1 MRSGPAVR
9 SAPGRAVSRWMSIR
23 SRRRT
28 AATAKRFL
36 RPGLYRPISETV
48 WARWGAHIP
57 VHLLRTKVG
66 IRSRAEGS
74 SIPYRVCRA
83 VAGVFAVLG
92 PRRGRTADLVVAAF
106 DGGIVVLDEVGER
119 VYRTYGAGRIAPED
133 EHRRRRFTDHVSA
146 PHFRMRE
153 DGMVI
158 EEELVEGS
166 YLDDMAPDDRA
177 ALMVTL
183 VEQFAALTS
192 SYGSDLPSVTDRSL
206 EALLHQ
212 VDVAPSLTRAWETS
226 STRWLSLGTPWIPT
240 PREANAKNIVVR
252 PDGRPA
258 PIDLGDLQVDP
269 FFVYPVGILIAAGNE
284 VMRRFLCG
292 EADYSFEVLFAA
304 AGQSWGGTTDER
316 RGLLLAR
323 IVYAAHK
330 DSLVEGNPDRVIFAA
345 SLHRRWEEVREVF
358 DGLSPGP
365 SSPAYSLP

>member
-1 MRSGPAVR
+1 MRAAPAVR
-9 SAPGRAVSRWMSIR
+9 RAPGRAASLWMSIR
-23 SRRRT
+23 GRRRT
-28 AATAKRFL
+28 AATAMRFL

-48 WARWGAHIP
+48 WARWGAHVP

-66 IRSRAEGS
+66 IRSRAERT
-74 SIPYRVCRA
+74 SIPYRVFRA

-92 PRRGRTADLVVAAF
+92 SRRGRTAELVVAAF
-106 DGGIVVLDEVGER
+106 DGGIVVLDELGGR
-119 VYRTYGAGRIAPED
+119 VYRTYGAGRMTPED

-146 PHFRMRE
+146 PHFRIRN

-158 EEELVEGS
+158 EEELIEGS
-166 YLDDMAPDDRA
+166 YLDDMALDGRA
-177 ALMVTL
+177 ALIGVL

-192 SYGSDLPSVTDRSL
+192 SYGGENPSVTDRDL

-212 VDVAPSLTRAWETS
+212 VDVTPALARAWKRS
-226 STRWLSLGTPWIPT
+226 STRWLSSGTPWIPT

-269 FFVYPVGILIAAGNE
+269 FFVYPVGILIAAGSE
-284 VMRRFLCG
+284 IMRRFLSG

-304 AGQSWGGTTDER
+304 AGQSWGGTADER

-330 DSLVEGNPDRVIFAA
+330 DSLVEGDSDRVIFAA
-345 SLHRRWEEVREVF
+345 SLHRRWEEVRDVF
-358 DGLSPGP
+358 DGLPPGP
-365 SSPAYSLP
+365 SSPASSSP